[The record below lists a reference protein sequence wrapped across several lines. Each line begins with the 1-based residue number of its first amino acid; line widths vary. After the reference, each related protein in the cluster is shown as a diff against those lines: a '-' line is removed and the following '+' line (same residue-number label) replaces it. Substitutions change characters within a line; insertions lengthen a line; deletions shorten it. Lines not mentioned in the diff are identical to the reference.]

1 VSAPE
6 SITFICDHL
15 SPPRGTELAT
25 ARLARALAS
34 DLRVEVIAVR
44 GGIEGRLSSM
54 LADCHVL
61 VGRPAWTRL
70 SRLATS
76 SSHAEAVV
84 VVGLWAASEMAV
96 LGGLRNR
103 RVVVWEHTLLENR
116 LSSDRRVRNLAR
128 WASRFYRRAWKIV
141 AVSAAVERAVS
152 RFTGAD
158 ASRVITI
165 PNLLEDSPVANAN
178 VSWVPGQIV
187 CMGTLNHVKNQEL
200 AIRALCHL
208 EPHWRLCLVGDGPKR
223 DELESLVRQLGLA
236 TRVEFAGSVDDV
248 SPYLASADVLAVP
261 SFAETFGLAVLEA
274 SAVGVPVACLDVE
287 ALNEVVPDLAPGVR
301 TSEHTP
307 SAFANAVKVSAGL
320 RSDRQGFARALAARR
335 ARFDTADVVQAWR
348 RLLVPMPI
356 SDAS

>member
-44 GGIEGRLSSM
+44 GGLEGRLSSM
-54 LADCHVL
+54 LSDCHVL
-61 VGRPAWTRL
+61 SGRSAWTRI

-76 SSHAEAVV
+76 SSHAETVV
-84 VVGLWAASEMAV
+84 VVGLWAATEMTV

-116 LSSDRRVRNLAR
+116 MSSDRRVRSLVR
-128 WASRFYRRAWKIV
+128 WSSGFYRRAWKIV
-141 AVSAAVERAVS
+141 AVSEAVARAVS
-152 RFTGAD
+152 RSTGAD
-158 ASRVITI
+158 ASRVVTI
-165 PNLLEDSPVANAN
+165 PNLLDDAPIANAN
-178 VSWVPGQIV
+178 VSCVPGRIV

-200 AIRALCHL
+200 AVRALCHL
-208 EPHWRLCLVGDGPKR
+208 ESHWRLCLVGDGPKR
-223 DELESLVRQLGLA
+223 QDLESLVGQLGLA
-236 TRVEFAGSVDDV
+236 SRVEFAGSVDDV
-248 SPYLASADVLAVP
+248 APYLESAEVLAVP

-274 SAVGVPVACLDVE
+274 SAFGVPVACLDVE

-301 TSEHTP
+301 AGEHAP
-307 SAFANAVKVSAGL
+307 SAFANAVRAAASL
-320 RSDRQGFARALAARR
+320 RSDRQTFARALAARE
-335 ARFDTADVVQAWR
+335 ARFNTAGVVEAWR
-348 RLLVPMPI
+348 RLLAPMPI
-356 SDAS
+356 SDAL